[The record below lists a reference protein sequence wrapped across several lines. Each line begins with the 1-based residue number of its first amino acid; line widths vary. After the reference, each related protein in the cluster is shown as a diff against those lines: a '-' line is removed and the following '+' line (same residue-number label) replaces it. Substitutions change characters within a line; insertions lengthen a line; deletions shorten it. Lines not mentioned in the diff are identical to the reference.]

1 MAGLEETINKL
12 NNMSKTLMTAAGTS
26 LGLGSYES
34 PRTTVEEIQTEG
46 VLCSSFETYQEEDLE
61 W

>member
-12 NNMSKTLMTAAGTS
+12 TYMSKILMTAAGTS

-34 PRTTVEEIQTEG
+34 PRTTVVEIHTEG
-46 VLCSSFETYQEEDLE
+46 VLCSSFET
-61 W
+61 